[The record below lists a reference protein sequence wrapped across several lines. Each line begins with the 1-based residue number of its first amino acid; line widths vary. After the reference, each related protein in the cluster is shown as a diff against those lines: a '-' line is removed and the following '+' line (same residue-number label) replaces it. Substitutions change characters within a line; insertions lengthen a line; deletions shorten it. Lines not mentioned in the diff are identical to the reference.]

1 MKSIVSKHGVSTN
14 NPAGSTLDMKTG
26 SVESREGT
34 DQRWPSSKNGGYY
47 KQ

>member
-14 NPAGSTLDMKTG
+14 NPAGSKLDMKTS
-26 SVESREGT
+26 SVESRAGD
-34 DQRWPSSKNGGYY
+34 DQRWSSSKNGGYY